1 LSYQFPYEYIM
12 STLTNSVMLI
22 GHLGDAPKVIQFES
36 GRKIANFSLATSEIQ
51 IDRDGN
57 RISETTWHRMV
68 AIGKMA
74 NMAQKYLQKGT
85 EIAVEGKIAN
95 RTWGDREGNRHFVTE
110 VIVNSLILLS
120 KKSILEN

>member
-1 LSYQFPYEYIM
+1 
-12 STLTNSVMLI
+12 MLI